1 MLGFLNY
8 SELENYKWPIGV
20 WRNCSLSLTNQGRAS
35 QNHNEIS
42 LYICQDACCSV
53 AQSGPTLYNPLDC
66 STSGFRVLHHYF
78 FFLIKKWNKKT
89 TPTPHQNSELEVTFG
104 DALSPLVH
112 FQEGKLTRG
121 ANYLL
126 KVTHQCSEQNSGPLI
141 PTSEPV
147 SERVPQV
154 SGYGGGG
161 CGHETGICRLW
172 VPGTMGSAGTLGK
185 EQGGSLCGPGLTS
198 SAAANSVGRGC
209 VQGSFGPQLCIQ
221 GFSRACIR
229 LKYWFSISRLKSPQL
244 YWEGTDK

>member
-1 MLGFLNY
+1 MKKML
-8 SELENYKWPIGV
+8 IV
-20 WRNCSLSLTNQGRAS
+20 TNQSGKSKSES
-35 QNHNEIS
+35 QWDIALHLSRCLLFSCPVGSDS
-42 LYICQDACCSV
+42 LQ
-53 AQSGPTLYNPLDC
+53 PLGLQHIRLPC
-66 STSGFRVLHHYF
+66 PSPSFF

-89 TPTPHQNSELEVTFG
+89 TLTPHQNSELEVTFG

-121 ANYLL
+121 VNYLL

-147 SERVPQV
+147 SERAPQV

-172 VPGTMGSAGTLGK
+172 VPGTLGSAGTLGK
-185 EQGGSLCGPGLTS
+185 VQGGSLCGPGLTS
-198 SAAANSVGRGC
+198 SAAANSVARGC

-229 LKYWFSISRLKSPQL
+229 LKYWFSISCLRSPQL